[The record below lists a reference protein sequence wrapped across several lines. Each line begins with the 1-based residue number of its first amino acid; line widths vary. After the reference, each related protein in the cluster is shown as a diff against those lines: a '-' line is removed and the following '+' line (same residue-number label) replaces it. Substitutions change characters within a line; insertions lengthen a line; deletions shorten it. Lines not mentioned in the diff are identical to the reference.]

1 MKRNISIAILI
12 VFTLSLIACGAQSS
26 TTDNIMNIPT
36 DKIASIL
43 LYSEGTSTEVA
54 ADSEEFLSLTATIS
68 ENEEKS
74 TIIDGGLGIDMAGI
88 NAADYSEYSKKEAVN
103 IYIISFSDMQQI
115 TYGEYDS
122 KKANITGIFII
133 PEKGYFGTIIKN
145 SDTGDISYATF
156 MNLEEDIF

>member
-12 VFTLSLIACGAQSS
+12 IFILSLVACGAKSS
-26 TTDNIMNIPT
+26 GTETIMNVST

-43 LYSEGTSTEVA
+43 MYSGGTVSEVA
-54 ADSEEFLSLTATIS
+54 AYSQEFLSLTATIS
-68 ENEEKS
+68 ENEDKS
-74 TIIDGGLGIDMAGI
+74 SIIDGGLGIDMSGI

-103 IYIISFSDMQQI
+103 IYIISFTDMQQI